1 MASRDYCGIA
11 RQYAADVLGG
21 KIPACKWVK
30 LAADRQLA
38 DLKTYA
44 GSRSPYV
51 FDENEANRV
60 CKFIE
65 LLTHTKGELAGTRIH
80 LEPWQVFILTTV
92 FGWLRRADGG
102 RRYRRAYVEVSRGNG
117 KSTLCSG
124 IGLYCLLADREG
136 GAEVYSFAT
145 TRDQAKIVFGDAKV
159 MAERNAPLRN
169 KFGLQVLANA
179 LYVPTSNSTFQAKS
193 AEGSTLD
200 GLNTHL
206 AIIDE
211 LHAHKTRAVYDV
223 VETSTGKRKNSLMFV
238 ITTAGFDTSGICYEV
253 RTMVTKVL
261 EKSVVDE
268 TQFGIIY
275 GLDEGDDWT
284 TVEALEKANPNW
296 GISVRPEIIT
306 SLMKKAI
313 ALPSAVN
320 NFKTK
325 HLNIWCSAS
334 SAWMDMQAWEA
345 GEINVDRSD
354 FEGQP
359 CYIGLDVGA
368 KNDVTA
374 KVLLFPVG
382 KSFVVFADF
391 YLPEAAVEKSTNS
404 QYRGWVE
411 EGWITQSGGAMTD
424 LARIEEDIRD
434 DLSRFDV
441 KGIAYDPWNALQLA
455 TNLGNDGAPMVEYR
469 NTVQNF
475 SDPMKSLEALVQDKR
490 VNHDGNPVLRWMMSN
505 VVAKLD
511 AKDNIFP
518 RKERYENKIDG
529 VVALIMALGI
539 ATSGEGEVNPFAD
552 IAESKAPCFFEW

>member
-11 RQYAADVLGG
+11 RQYAADILGG

-30 LAADRQLA
+30 LAVDRQLA
-38 DLKTYA
+38 DLKKYV
-44 GSRSPYV
+44 GDRSLYV

-490 VNHDGNPVLRWMMSN
+490 VNHDGNPVLRWMMGN

-539 ATSGEGEVNPFAD
+539 SNTSEEANPFDD
-552 IAESKAPCFFEW
+552 IEESSESVFIEW

>member
-159 MAERNAPLRN
+159 MAERNAALRQ

-179 LYVPTSNSTFQAKS
+179 LYVPQTNSTFQAKS

-306 SLMKKAI
+306 SLVKKAI

-490 VNHDGNPVLRWMMSN
+490 VNHDGNPVLRWMMGN

-539 ATSGEGEVNPFAD
+539 SNTSEEANPFDD
-552 IAESKAPCFFEW
+552 IEESSESVFIEW

>member
-159 MAERNAPLRN
+159 MAGRNAPLRN

-296 GISVRPEIIT
+296 DISVRPEIIT

-490 VNHDGNPVLRWMMSN
+490 VNHDGNPVLRWMMGN

-539 ATSGEGEVNPFAD
+539 SNTADEANPFDD
-552 IAESKAPCFFEW
+552 IEESSESVFIEW

>member
-11 RQYAADVLGG
+11 RQYAADILGG

-30 LAADRQLA
+30 LAVDRQLA
-38 DLKTYA
+38 DLKKYV
-44 GSRSPYV
+44 GDRSLYV

-238 ITTAGFDTSGICYEV
+238 ITTAGFDPSGICYEV

-490 VNHDGNPVLRWMMSN
+490 VNHDGNPVLRWMMGN

>member
-11 RQYAADVLGG
+11 RQYAADILGG

-30 LAADRQLA
+30 LAVDRQLA
-38 DLKTYA
+38 DLKMYV
-44 GSRSPYV
+44 GDRSLYV

-296 GISVRPEIIT
+296 GISVRHEIIT

-490 VNHDGNPVLRWMMSN
+490 VNHDGNPVLRWMMGN

>member
-117 KSTLCSG
+117 KSTLLSG
-124 IGLYCLLADREG
+124 VGLYCLVADREG

-490 VNHDGNPVLRWMMSN
+490 VNHDGNPVLRWMMGN

-539 ATSGEGEVNPFAD
+539 SSTADEANPFDD
-552 IAESKAPCFFEW
+552 IEDSSESVFIEW

>member
-1 MASRDYCGIA
+1 M
-11 RQYAADVLGG
+11 
-21 KIPACKWVK
+21 
-30 LAADRQLA
+30 
-38 DLKTYA
+38 
-44 GSRSPYV
+44 
-51 FDENEANRV
+51 
-60 CKFIE
+60 
-65 LLTHTKGELAGTRIH
+65 
-80 LEPWQVFILTTV
+80 
-92 FGWLRRADGG
+92 
-102 RRYRRAYVEVSRGNG
+102 
-117 KSTLCSG
+117 
-124 IGLYCLLADREG
+124 
-136 GAEVYSFAT
+136 
-145 TRDQAKIVFGDAKV
+145 
-159 MAERNAPLRN
+159 
-169 KFGLQVLANA
+169 
-179 LYVPTSNSTFQAKS
+179 
-193 AEGSTLD
+193 
-200 GLNTHL
+200 
-206 AIIDE
+206 
-211 LHAHKTRAVYDV
+211 

-238 ITTAGFDTSGICYEV
+238 ITTSGFDTSGICYEV

-268 TQFGIIY
+268 TQFGIVY
-275 GLDEGDDWT
+275 GLDDGDDWT

-334 SAWMDMQAWEA
+334 SVWMDMQAWEA

-441 KGIAYDPWNALQLA
+441 KGIAYDPWNALQFA

-490 VNHDGNPVLRWMMSN
+490 VNHDGNPVLRWMMGN

-552 IAESKAPCFFEW
+552 IVESKAPCFFEW

>member
-1 MASRDYCGIA
+1 M
-11 RQYAADVLGG
+11 LF
-21 KIPACKWVK
+21 
-30 LAADRQLA
+30 
-38 DLKTYA
+38 
-44 GSRSPYV
+44 RS
-51 FDENEANRV
+51 
-60 CKFIE
+60 
-65 LLTHTKGELAGTRIH
+65 
-80 LEPWQVFILTTV
+80 
-92 FGWLRRADGG
+92 
-102 RRYRRAYVEVSRGNG
+102 VEVPRGNG
-117 KSTLCSG
+117 KSTLLSG
-124 IGLYCLLADREG
+124 VGLYCLVADREG

-159 MAERNAPLRN
+159 MAERNSALRSQ
-169 KFGLQVLANA
+169 FGLQVLANA
-179 LYVPTSNSTFQAKS
+179 LYVPTTNSTFQAKS

-261 EKSVVDE
+261 ERSAYDE

-284 TVEALEKANPNW
+284 TEEALQKANPNW
-296 GISVRPEIIT
+296 GVSVRPEIIT
-306 SLMKKAI
+306 GLQQKAI
-313 ALPSAVN
+313 TLASAAN

-325 HLNIWCSAS
+325 HLNIWCNAS
-334 SAWMDMQAWEA
+334 TAWMDMEAWDANEVD
-345 GEINVDRSD
+345 IDRSCY
-354 FEGQP
+354 EGLP

-374 KVLLFPVG
+374 KVLLFPRG
-382 KSFVVFADF
+382 KSFMVFADF
-391 YLPEAAVEKSTNS
+391 YLPEAAIEKSTNS
-404 QYRGWVE
+404 QYSGWVAD
-411 EGWITQSGGAMTD
+411 GWINQSGGAMTD
-424 LARIEEDIRD
+424 LSRIEEDLRE
-434 DLSRFDV
+434 DLSRYDV
-441 KGIAYDPWNALQLA
+441 KGIAFDPWNALQLA
-455 TNLGNDGAPMVEYR
+455 TSLSNDGAPMVEYR

-475 SDPMKSLEALVQDKR
+475 SDPMKSLEALTQDKR
-490 VNHDGNPVLRWMMSN
+490 INHDGNPVLRWMMGN

-539 ATSGEGEVNPFAD
+539 ATNHEEEANPFAD
-552 IAESKAPCFFEW
+552 IAESKAPVFFEW

>member
-30 LAADRQLA
+30 LAVDRQLA
-38 DLKTYA
+38 DLKKYVGDRTL
-44 GSRSPYV
+44 YV

-490 VNHDGNPVLRWMMSN
+490 VNHDGNPVLRWMMGN

>member
-159 MAERNAPLRN
+159 MAERNAALRQ

-179 LYVPTSNSTFQAKS
+179 LYVPQTNSTFQAKS

-455 TNLGNDGAPMVEYR
+455 TNLGNDGAPMVDYR
-469 NTVQNF
+469 NTVQIF

-490 VNHDGNPVLRWMMSN
+490 VNHDGNPVLRWMMGN

-539 ATSGEGEVNPFAD
+539 SNTSEEANPFDD
-552 IAESKAPCFFEW
+552 IEESSESVFIEW